1 MRPALFSAAALAALL
16 IAGGAQAQQTQL
28 ADPQQ
33 QQQGEKATQTPSGKA
48 GKEEPASHVPTDRP
62 VDMEP
67 LAQGRWN
74 VPGAPA
80 DSQTVPAKFSER
92 NAWVDS
98 LPIMASALI
107 WLDDAQKREIVAAI
121 REENAPAVQVEAK
134 PAEELVG
141 HVELRDLPD
150 SVKTA
155 LPGLDGYKYVRT
167 NDRVLFVRELSSVVV
182 GEIPLES
189 GTTGSGVK

>member
-1 MRPALFSAAALAALL
+1 MRPALFPAVALAAVL
-16 IAGGAQAQQTQL
+16 IAGSAQAQQPQS
-28 ADPQQ
+28 DPQQ
-33 QQQGEKATQTPSGKA
+33 QQQGEKATQTPAGKA
-48 GKEEPASHVPTDRP
+48 GAEEPSAHAPSDRP
-62 VDMEP
+62 MDMEP

-80 DSQTVPAKFSER
+80 DSQTVPSKFSER

-107 WLDDAQKREIVAAI
+107 WLDDSQKREIVAAV
-121 REENAPAVQVEAK
+121 REENAPAVKVDAK

-141 HVELRDLPD
+141 NVELRELPD

-155 LPGLDGYKYVRT
+155 LPELDGYKYVRT
-167 NDRVLFVRELSSVVV
+167 NDSVLIVREPSSIVV
-182 GEIPLES
+182 GEIPLAS